1 MTIEAYFQPD
11 FLVRDAGAATPG
23 VFGTMG
29 LSGVSAFATLRAA
42 LDSAARILN
51 DVVVNEIHPA
61 AAGRQRDKHHA

>member
-29 LSGVSAFATLRAA
+29 LSELSAFATLRAV
-42 LDSAARILN
+42 LDGAARKLN
-51 DVVVNEIHPA
+51 GVNEIHPA
-61 AAGRQRDKHHA
+61 AAGRQRDTHHA